1 MELKELLKVAKEGDT
16 IYRLDYDRVQSANI
30 LNIVGNRI
38 LIDKGNNNVELISPI
53 DNGWE
58 LTRRAAVNFRKKM
71 LNDWMK
77 KLDQLEADL

>member
-1 MELKELLKVAKEGDT
+1 MELRELLKKTREGDT

-58 LTRRAAVNFRKKM
+58 LTRHAAINFRKKM
-71 LNDWMK
+71 LSDWMQ
-77 KLDQLEADL
+77 KLDKLEADL

>member
-1 MELKELLKVAKEGDT
+1 MELKELLKVAHEGDT

-58 LTRRAAVNFRKKM
+58 LTRQAAVNFRKKM
-71 LNDWMK
+71 LSDWMK
-77 KLDQLEADL
+77 KLDLEADL

>member
-58 LTRRAAVNFRKKM
+58 LTRHTAVNFRKRM
-71 LNDWMK
+71 LSDWMK